1 MTKVKICGI
10 TNSEDAIVAAESGAD
25 AIGVIVDVPVET
37 PRRVGAEKA
46 LEILTSVPLFVSRV
60 IVLMPESVEYVLGIV
75 DELNPDAIQ
84 LHGNEPL
91 DFISELKKNI
101 KAKIIKVLHVDDNT
115 KINYIMKYA
124 EVSDAILIDTKFGN
138 IPGGTGKTHDW
149 TKSRMICDMI
159 KPTPLILSGGLN
171 PENVRNAI
179 NTVNPYAVDVSS
191 GVESSPG
198 KKDRGKTENFVNAAK
213 NGVSK

>member
-10 TNSEDAIVAAESGAD
+10 TNSEDAIIAAESGAD

-37 PRRVGAEKA
+37 PRKVGIEKA
-46 LEILTSVPLFVSRV
+46 REILTSVPLFVSKV

-75 DELNPDAIQ
+75 DELNLDAIQ

-124 EVSDAILIDTKFGN
+124 EISDAILLDTKFGN

-179 NTVNPYAVDVSS
+179 NIVNPYAVDVSS

-198 KKDRGKTENFVNAAK
+198 KKDGEKTENFVNAAK

>member
-10 TNSEDAIVAAESGAD
+10 TNSEDAIIAAEAGAD

-37 PRRVGAEKA
+37 PRKVGIEKA
-46 LEILTSVPLFVSRV
+46 REILTSVPLFVSKV

-75 DELNPDAIQ
+75 DELNLDAIQ

-124 EVSDAILIDTKFGN
+124 EISDAILIDTKFGN

-179 NTVNPYAVDVSS
+179 NIVNPYAVDVSS

-198 KKDRGKTENFVNAAK
+198 KKDRGNTENFVNAAK